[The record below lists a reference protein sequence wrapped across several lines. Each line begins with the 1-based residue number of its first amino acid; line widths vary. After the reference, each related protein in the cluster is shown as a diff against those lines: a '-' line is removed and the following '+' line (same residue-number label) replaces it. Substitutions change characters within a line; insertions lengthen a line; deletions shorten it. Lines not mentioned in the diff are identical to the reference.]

1 VLLRQKHRLWQ
12 LGSSAGL
19 PEVDMAHAPDALL
32 RSLKTGDLVLFAPPA
47 LARWLPGPFGRR
59 GWSHIALVVRDP
71 DHAEPM
77 IWETAPPATSGPRV
91 RLRRLAKRLESHRGR
106 ISVRRLSQ
114 ALAPTQSDKLAVWRG
129 TLEARQSQRSLLD
142 LMGAGDDGWLGGQ
155 KDALGALLPGE
166 LVAEGYQTV
175 GLLDRPERGGR
186 AADEY
191 APRDFAERENLR
203 LSRSYVLGPEIPLT
217 LSEAATPL
225 EKLTAQHA

>member
-1 VLLRQKHRLWQ
+1 
-12 LGSSAGL
+12 
-19 PEVDMAHAPDALL
+19 MAHAPDALL

-47 LARWLPGPFGRR
+47 LARWLPGPLGRR
-59 GWSHIALVVRDP
+59 GWSHVALVVRDP

-91 RLRRLAKRLESHRGR
+91 WLRRLAKRLEAHRGR

-114 ALAPTQSDKLAVWRG
+114 ALAPTQSDKLAAWRG

-155 KDALGALLPGE
+155 KAALGALLPGE
-166 LVAEGYQTV
+166 LVAEGYQII

-186 AADEY
+186 AADDY

-203 LSRSYVLGPEIPLT
+203 LSRSYALGPEIPLVP
-217 LSEAATPL
+217 AAPTTPL
-225 EKLTAQHA
+225 EKLTEQHA